1 MSRVS
6 CSSPIASC
14 RVCRSRGAQTI
25 IIMLGVMAFALV
37 VGLAISSRVVTSIR
51 QAAYSTQ
58 SAESLAYAEGGIEY
72 ALRCIKDSEACGQLG
87 STVSLDMSGDEN
99 LNSDGVGENECTYTI
114 TSLSSSSYFD
124 ALSPIDRDK
133 TVQIDLSGYTG
144 STVDVFWVDRS
155 DASERHDQAAM
166 EVSVVY
172 LSDEGVYRMRRCA
185 FDPVASRRASNHLT
199 TNPTPDTVD
208 YCTQST
214 GFYPV
219 GGVNYQNRIR
229 ISIPAGAS
237 PSLLRLRALYNEVA
251 NSFAVKAP
259 WEAHI
264 PAQGLRISSLGSS
277 GRVRRRVEVVY
288 GSPALSELFDYVLY
302 SGDETNP
309 LSK

>member
-1 MSRVS
+1 
-6 CSSPIASC
+6 
-14 RVCRSRGAQTI
+14 
-25 IIMLGVMAFALV
+25 MLGVMALALV

-58 SAESLAYAEGGIEY
+58 SAEALAYAEGGIEY
-72 ALRCIKDSEACGQLG
+72 ALRCIKGGETCGQPG

-133 TVQIDLSGYTG
+133 TVQIDLSDYTA

-172 LSDEGVYRMRRCA
+172 LSESEGVYRMWRCA
-185 FDPVASRRASNHLT
+185 FDPVASRRASNYLT

-219 GGVNYQNRIR
+219 GGVFYRNRVT

-264 PAQGLRISSLGSS
+264 PPPWEAHIPPPWEAHIPPQGLRISSLGSS